1 MKTTQ
6 KIILISLFLIA
17 TLIASGCQAN
27 ESTADQAEKPAATSA
42 STQVIQPTETV
53 VLPSA
58 TSTKRPTLKPTSK
71 PTENS
76 DGSLAPT
83 LDATTKSTATATLQV
98 TATPTE
104 VKIADWT
111 SAKFFTGGALADWQ
125 YFIALEF
132 DGNLTGSYYAVVDKN
147 KNYKCEILAMYP
159 NRLYCH
165 GPQAAFMDYVRFEV
179 FDKTTDEK
187 VYQERVWIPGTYFKK

>member
-6 KIILISLFLIA
+6 KITLVSLFLIA
-17 TLIASGCQAN
+17 TLIASGCQAKDN
-27 ESTADQAEKPAATSA
+27 TADQAEKPAATSA
-42 STQVIQPTETV
+42 STLVIQPTETV

-58 TSTKRPTLKPTSK
+58 TSTKRPTQKPTAK

-76 DGSLAPT
+76 DGSVTPT
-83 LDATTKSTATATLQV
+83 LDATAKNTA

-104 VKIADWT
+104 IKIADWT

-125 YFIALEF
+125 YFIALQF
-132 DGNLTGSYYAVVDKN
+132 DGNLTGNYYAVVDKN

-187 VYQERVWIPGTYFKK
+187 VYEERVWVPGTYYKE

>member
-1 MKTTQ
+1 MT
-6 KIILISLFLIA
+6 
-17 TLIASGCQAN
+17 
-27 ESTADQAEKPAATSA
+27 
-42 STQVIQPTETV
+42 
-53 VLPSA
+53 
-58 TSTKRPTLKPTSK
+58 
-71 PTENS
+71 
-76 DGSLAPT
+76 PT
-83 LDATTKSTATATLQV
+83 LDATAKSTTTATIQV

-125 YFIALEF
+125 YFIALQF
-132 DGNLTGSYYAVVDKN
+132 DGNLTGSYYAMVDKN

-187 VYQERVWIPGTYFKK
+187 VYEERVWVPGTYYKE